1 MTKAILVIDTP
12 ESCTQC
18 EIFNFSNLTCLGC
31 KVNFKD
37 IGKVQSWCPL
47 KPMPTKNQGV
57 CEYGNEGFIQHAILW
72 NSGWNDCIDK
82 ILGGNNNE

>member
-1 MTKAILVIDTP
+1 MTKSILVIDTP

-18 EIFNFSNLTCLGC
+18 EIFNFSELTCLGC

-47 KPMPTKNQGV
+47 KPIPEKKELQKGQLMFKQ
-57 CEYGNEGFIQHAILW
+57 AIIYAIYKGY
-72 NSGWNDCIDK
+72 NRCIDE
-82 ILGGNNNE
+82 ILGENND